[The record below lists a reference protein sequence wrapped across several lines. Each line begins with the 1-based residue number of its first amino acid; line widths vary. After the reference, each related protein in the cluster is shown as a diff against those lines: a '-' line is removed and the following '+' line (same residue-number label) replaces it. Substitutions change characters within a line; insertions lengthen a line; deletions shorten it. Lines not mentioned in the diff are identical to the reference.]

1 MRIATITNWA
11 YGATVCLTIASGI
24 IMLMASSADTIERQ
38 AVEQRQKF
46 DQLTEDIETD
56 IWAQSDLARL
66 YVIKKDPQVLKEY
79 NQAENSL
86 KRIEL
91 RLEKL
96 QDNGASDEE
105 LSLLHEGIKIVD
117 ELQDEQLTALSS
129 LERGEDAEAVALLYG
144 APYEQELERAQ
155 NQIDHF
161 RQLLDKRVIASV
173 QEATK
178 KSKALRTASEVMVG
192 LTALLFLFV
201 LGFILKRRVLRPVV
215 RLSDV
220 VHRLASQDF
229 AVETPNFNQIDEI
242 GDMAQAIRVFRE
254 NGLARQRLEKERDA
268 DWAIRELL
276 ARMTQR
282 LQGCENFDD
291 VINVAELF
299 APNIAPGIA
308 GRLYVFDRDPWQM
321 RCVAQWLSPADDEA
335 TFHPDA
341 CWAVRRGQSHPP
353 VNGEPDVAC
362 YHLPAS
368 QAESALCVPLI
379 AQGEAIGLLSFQNIT
394 PENAPARAYLEL
406 MAEALG
412 LALANQRLRD
422 ALLEKALFDPLTG
435 LRNRHHLEDT
445 LHTQMTQAM
454 RNGEPLSC
462 MMIDI
467 DHFKSINDR
476 FGHEAG
482 DQVIKNVA
490 TIVQRA
496 SHDGGLAF
504 RYGGEEFLV
513 LLPGAGEAEAHACAQ
528 KIYNGVHALSL
539 RYGLTEIGPV
549 DVSIGIASYP
559 EHAQSDNL
567 LRAADVALYRAKEL
581 GRSRIVSFGML
592 EAVHTRRKGAE

>member
-24 IMLMASSADTIERQ
+24 IMLMASGADNAERQ
-38 AVEQRQKF
+38 AIEQRQRF
-46 DQLTEDIETD
+46 DELTENIETD
-56 IWAQSDLARL
+56 AWIQSDLARL
-66 YVIKKDPQVLKEY
+66 YVIKKNPQILDEY
-79 NQAENSL
+79 NASEQKL
-86 KRIEL
+86 KSIEL
-91 RLEKL
+91 KLEKL
-96 QDNGASDEE
+96 QDTGASDDE
-105 LSLLHEGIKIVD
+105 LALLHDGLKIID
-117 ELQDEQLTALSS
+117 ALQDEQQAALTSVA
-129 LERGEDAEAVALLYG
+129 RGEDAQAVALLYG
-144 APYEQELERAQ
+144 MPYEQELERAQ
-155 NQIDHF
+155 TQIDRF
-161 RQLLDKRVIASV
+161 RQILDKRVIASV
-173 QEATK
+173 REATK

-242 GDMAQAIRVFRE
+242 GDMAQAIRIFRE

-362 YHLPAS
+362 YHLPES

-406 MAEALG
+406 VAEALG

-496 SHDGGLAF
+496 AHDGGLAF

-592 EAVHTRRKGAE
+592 EAG

>member
-24 IMLMASSADTIERQ
+24 VMLMASNADNVERE
-38 AVEQRQKF
+38 AVKQRQVF
-46 DQLTEDIETD
+46 DQLTEDVEIHA
-56 IWAQSDLARL
+56 WMLSDLARL
-66 YVIKKDPQVLKEY
+66 FVIKKEPSVLEVYRQKER
-79 NQAENSL
+79 EL
-86 KRIEL
+86 KNIEH
-91 RLEKL
+91 RLVQLKN
-96 QDNGASDEE
+96 NGASGEE
-105 LSLLHEGIKIVD
+105 LMLLQEGLKIID
-117 ELQDEQLTALSS
+117 NLQDEQETALTSIA
-129 LERGEDAEAVALLYG
+129 RGDEQQAIALLYG
-144 APYEQELERAQ
+144 TVYEQELERAQ
-155 NQIDHF
+155 MQIDHF
-161 RQLLDKRVIASV
+161 RHILDKRIIADV
-173 QEATK
+173 QAATQ
-178 KSKALRTASEVMVG
+178 KSKALRTASEVMVA

-201 LGFILKRRVLRPVV
+201 MGFILKRRVLHPVV

-220 VHRLASQDF
+220 VHRLASQDY
-229 AVETPNFNQIDEI
+229 AVETPNFSQIDEI
-242 GDMAQAIRVFRE
+242 GDMAQAIRIFRE

-282 LQGCENFDD
+282 LQGCENFAD

-299 APNIAPGIA
+299 APNIAPDVS
-308 GRLYVFDRDPWQM
+308 GRLYILEGDRWEM
-321 RCVAQWLSPADDEA
+321 RCAAEWLSPEGEIKA
-335 TFHPDA
+335 FHPDE

-353 VNGEPDVAC
+353 VNGEPDVGC
-362 YHLPAS
+362 YHLPES
-368 QAESALCVPLI
+368 QAQRSLCIPLI

-394 PENAPARAYLEL
+394 PETAPSRAYLEL
-406 MAEALG
+406 MAEALA

-445 LHTQMTQAM
+445 LRTQMAQAV
-454 RNGEPLSC
+454 RNDEPLSC

-496 SHDGGLAF
+496 VQDTGLAF
-504 RYGGEEFLV
+504 RFGGEEFLV
-513 LLPGAGEAEAHACAQ
+513 LLTGADEEAAHACATE
-528 KIYNGVHALSL
+528 IYNGVHTLSL
-539 RYGLTEIGPV
+539 RYGLAEIGPV
-549 DVSIGIASYP
+549 DVSIGIACYP
-559 EHAQSDNL
+559 QHAQRDDL

-592 EAVHTRRKGAE
+592 ESG

>member
-24 IMLMASSADTIERQ
+24 IMLMASGADNAERQ
-38 AVEQRQKF
+38 AIEQRQRF
-46 DQLTEDIETD
+46 DELTENIETD
-56 IWAQSDLARL
+56 AWIQSDLARL
-66 YVIKKDPQVLKEY
+66 YVIKKNPQILDEY
-79 NQAENSL
+79 NASEQKL
-86 KRIEL
+86 KSIEL
-91 RLEKL
+91 KLEKL
-96 QDNGASDEE
+96 QDTGASDDE
-105 LSLLHEGIKIVD
+105 LALLHDGLKIID
-117 ELQDEQLTALSS
+117 ALQDEQQAALTSVA
-129 LERGEDAEAVALLYG
+129 RGEDAQAVALLYG
-144 APYEQELERAQ
+144 MPYEQELERAQ
-155 NQIDHF
+155 TQIDRF
-161 RQLLDKRVIASV
+161 RQILDKRVIATV
-173 QEATK
+173 REATK

-242 GDMAQAIRVFRE
+242 GDMAQAIRIFRE

-362 YHLPAS
+362 YHLPES

-482 DQVIKNVA
+482 DQVIKTVA

-496 SHDGGLAF
+496 AHDGGLAF

-592 EAVHTRRKGAE
+592 EAG

>member
-11 YGATVCLTIASGI
+11 YGATVCLTLVSGI
-24 IMLMASSADTIERQ
+24 IMLMASNADTVERH
-38 AVEQRQKF
+38 AVEQRQRF
-46 DQLTEDIETD
+46 DELTEDIETD
-56 IWAQSDLARL
+56 VWAQSDLARL
-66 YVIKKDPQVLKEY
+66 YVIKKDPHTLRQYSQSENNLK
-79 NQAENSL
+79 NV
-86 KRIEL
+86 EL
-91 RLEKL
+91 RLDKL
-96 QDNGASDEE
+96 RDNGASDEE
-105 LSLLHEGIKIVD
+105 LSLLREGLKIID
-117 ELQDEQLTALSS
+117 ALQDEQQTALTST
-129 LERGEDAEAVALLYG
+129 ERGEDAQAIALLYG
-144 APYEQELERAQ
+144 APYEQALERAQ

-161 RQLLDKRVIASV
+161 RQILDKRVIASV
-173 QEATK
+173 QDATK
-178 KSKALRTASEVMVG
+178 KSKALRTASELMVG

-220 VHRLASQDF
+220 VHRLASQDY

-242 GDMAQAIRVFRE
+242 GDMAQAIRIFRE

-268 DWAIRELL
+268 DWAVRELL

-282 LQGCENFDD
+282 LQGCENFTD

-299 APNIAPGIA
+299 APNIAPGVP
-308 GRLYVFDRDPWQM
+308 GRLYVLDRDPWQM
-321 RCVAQWLSPADDEA
+321 RCVAQWLSPTGEEM
-335 TFHPDA
+335 TFHPDE

-353 VNGEPDVAC
+353 FSGKPDIAC
-362 YHLPAS
+362 YHLP
-368 QAESALCVPLI
+368 ESLAYRSLCVPLI

-394 PENAPARAYLEL
+394 AENAPARAYLEL

-445 LHTQMTQAM
+445 LHTQMTQAI

-482 DQVIKNVA
+482 DQVIKSVA

-496 SHDGGLAF
+496 THNNGMAF

-513 LLPGAGEAEAHACAQ
+513 LLSGADEEEAHDCAQ
-528 KIYNGVHALSL
+528 QIYNGVQGLSL

-559 EHAQSDNL
+559 QHAQSDNL

-592 EAVHTRRKGAE
+592 EAG

>member
-11 YGATVCLTIASGI
+11 YGATVCLTLASGI
-24 IMLMASSADTIERQ
+24 IMLMASNADTLERQ

-46 DQLTEDIETD
+46 DALTEDIETD

-66 YVIKKDPQVLKEY
+66 YVIKKDPQILREY
-79 NQAENSL
+79 NQSENKL
-86 KRIEL
+86 KSTEL

-96 QDNGASDEE
+96 QDVGASDDE

-117 ELQDEQLTALSS
+117 ELQDEQQAALTHTAQ
-129 LERGEDAEAVALLYG
+129 GEDAQAIALLYG

-161 RQLLDKRVIASV
+161 RQILDKRVIASV

-178 KSKALRTASEVMVG
+178 KSKTLRTISEMMVG

-220 VHRLASQDF
+220 VHRLASQDY

-242 GDMAQAIRVFRE
+242 GDMAQAIRIFRE

-282 LQGCENFDD
+282 LQGCENFAD

-308 GRLYVFDRDPWQM
+308 GRLYILDRDPWQM
-321 RCVAQWLSPADDEA
+321 RCVAQWLSPPGKD
-335 TFHPDA
+335 TPFHPDE

-353 VNGEPDVAC
+353 VNGEPDIAS

-368 QAESALCVPLI
+368 HTHTSLCVPMI

-394 PENAPARAYLEL
+394 AENAPSRAYLEL

-445 LHTQMTQAM
+445 LRTQMAQAV
-454 RNGEPLSC
+454 RNEEPVSC
-462 MMIDI
+462 LMIDI

-482 DQVIKNVA
+482 DQVIKSVA
-490 TIVQRA
+490 SIVQRA
-496 SHDGGLAF
+496 VHDSGLAF

-513 LLPGAGEAEAHACAQ
+513 LLSGVDEEAAQACA
-528 KIYNGVHALSL
+528 KEIYNGVHELSL
-539 RYGLTEIGPV
+539 RYGLSEIGPV
-549 DVSIGIASYP
+549 DVSIGVASYP
-559 EHAQSDNL
+559 QHAQSDNL

-592 EAVHTRRKGAE
+592 EAG

>member
-24 IMLMASSADTIERQ
+24 IMLMASNADTIERQ
-38 AVEQRQKF
+38 AVEQRQRF
-46 DQLTEDIETD
+46 DELTEDIEID
-56 IWAQSDLARL
+56 VWAQSDIARL

-79 NQAENSL
+79 NQSEKNL
-86 KRIEL
+86 KSIEL

-96 QDNGASDEE
+96 QDNGASDDE
-105 LSLLHEGIKIVD
+105 LSLLREGIKIID
-117 ELQDEQLTALSS
+117 ELQDEQQTALSS
-129 LERGEDAEAVALLYG
+129 LERGEDAQAVALLYG

-161 RQLLDKRVIASV
+161 RQILDKRVIASV

-178 KSKALRTASEVMVG
+178 KSKALRTASELMVG

-220 VHRLASQDF
+220 VHRLASQDY

-242 GDMAQAIRVFRE
+242 GDMAQAIRIFRE

-282 LQGCENFDD
+282 LQGCENFND

-308 GRLYVFDRDPWQM
+308 GQLYVLDRDPWQM
-321 RCVAQWLSPADDEA
+321 RCVAQWLSPIGEKM
-335 TFHPDA
+335 TFHPDE

-353 VNGEPDVAC
+353 VNGEPDIAC
-362 YHLPAS
+362 YHLPES
-368 QAESALCVPLI
+368 QSNSSLCVPLI

-394 PENAPARAYLEL
+394 ADNAPSRAYLEL

-445 LHTQMTQAM
+445 LQTQMTQAM
-454 RNGEPLSC
+454 RNSEPLSC

-482 DQVIKNVA
+482 DQVIKSVA
-490 TIVQRA
+490 SIVQRA
-496 SHDGGLAF
+496 AHDNGLAF

-513 LLPGAGEAEAHACAQ
+513 LLSGAGEEEAHTCAQ
-528 KIYNGVHALSL
+528 KIYNGVHELSL
-539 RYGLTEIGPV
+539 RYGLSEIGPV

-559 EHAQSDNL
+559 QHAQSDNL

-581 GRSRIVSFGML
+581 GRARIVSFGML
-592 EAVHTRRKGAE
+592 EAG

>member
-24 IMLMASSADTIERQ
+24 IMLMASGADTAERQ
-38 AVEQRQKF
+38 AIELRQNF
-46 DQLTEDIETD
+46 DELTENIETD
-56 IWAQSDLARL
+56 AWKQSDLARL
-66 YVIKKDPQVLKEY
+66 YVIKKNPQILDEY
-79 NQAENSL
+79 NTSEKKL
-86 KRIEL
+86 KSIEL
-91 RLEKL
+91 KLEKL
-96 QDNGASDEE
+96 QDTGASDDE
-105 LSLLHEGIKIVD
+105 LALLHDGLKIID
-117 ELQDEQLTALSS
+117 ALQDEQQAALTSAA
-129 LERGEDAEAVALLYG
+129 RGEDALAVALLYG
-144 APYEQELERAQ
+144 MPYEQELERAQ
-155 NQIDHF
+155 TQIDRF
-161 RQLLDKRVIASV
+161 RQILDKRVIASV
-173 QEATK
+173 REATK

-242 GDMAQAIRVFRE
+242 GDMAQAIRIFRE

-362 YHLPAS
+362 YHLPES

-496 SHDGGLAF
+496 AHDGGLAF

-592 EAVHTRRKGAE
+592 EAG

>member
-24 IMLMASSADTIERQ
+24 VMLMASNADTVERQ
-38 AVEQRQKF
+38 AVLQRQVF
-46 DQLTEDIETD
+46 DQLTEDVETD
-56 IWAQSDLARL
+56 AWALSDLARL
-66 YVIKKDPQVLKEY
+66 YVVKKEPQILSEYRQKEGSLQSIETRLSRLK
-79 NQAENSL
+79 
-86 KRIEL
+86 
-91 RLEKL
+91 
-96 QDNGASDEE
+96 DNGATGEE
-105 LSLLHEGIKIVD
+105 LAILHEGLKIID
-117 ELQDEQLTALSS
+117 ELQDEQQSAIASVARD
-129 LERGEDAEAVALLYG
+129 EAPQAVALLYG
-144 APYEQELERAQ
+144 GQYEQELDRVQ

-161 RQLLDKRVIASV
+161 RLLLDKRARTAV
-173 QEATK
+173 EDATK
-178 KSKALRTASEVMVG
+178 TSKTLRTLSEIMVG
-192 LTALLFLFV
+192 TTALLFLFV

-220 VHRLASQDF
+220 VHRLASQDY

-242 GDMAQAIRVFRE
+242 GDMAQAIRIFRE

-282 LQGCENFDD
+282 LQGCENFAD

-308 GRLYVFDRDPWQM
+308 GRLYILDRDPWQM
-321 RCVAQWLSPADDEA
+321 RCVAEWLSPEGKN
-335 TFHPDA
+335 TPFHPDE

-353 VNGEPDVAC
+353 VNGEPDISC
-362 YHLPAS
+362 YHLP
-368 QAESALCVPLI
+368 ESSLNNTLCVPLI

-394 PENAPARAYLEL
+394 PETAPSRAYLEL

-445 LHTQMTQAM
+445 LRTQVAQAM
-454 RNGEPLSC
+454 RNHEPVSC
-462 MMIDI
+462 LMIDI

-482 DQVIKNVA
+482 DQVIKSVA
-490 TIVQRA
+490 SIVQRA
-496 SHDGGLAF
+496 VHDGGMAF
-504 RYGGEEFLV
+504 RYGGEEFLAI
-513 LLPGAGEAEAHACAQ
+513 LSGANEEVAQACATD
-528 KIYNGVHALSL
+528 IFNSVHELSL
-539 RYGLTEIGPV
+539 RYGLSEIGPV

-559 EHAQSDNL
+559 QHAQSDSL

-581 GRSRIVSFGML
+581 GRARIVSFGML
-592 EAVHTRRKGAE
+592 ETG

>member
-24 IMLMASSADTIERQ
+24 IMLMASGADTAERQ
-38 AVEQRQKF
+38 AIELRQHF
-46 DQLTEDIETD
+46 DELTENIETD
-56 IWAQSDLARL
+56 AWIQSDLARL
-66 YVIKKDPQVLKEY
+66 YVIKKNPQILDEY
-79 NQAENSL
+79 NASEKKL
-86 KRIEL
+86 KSIEL
-91 RLEKL
+91 KLDKL
-96 QDNGASDEE
+96 QDTGASDDE
-105 LSLLHEGIKIVD
+105 LALLHDGLKIID
-117 ELQDEQLTALSS
+117 ALQDEQQAALTSVA
-129 LERGEDAEAVALLYG
+129 RGEDAQAVALLYG
-144 APYEQELERAQ
+144 MPYEQELERAQ
-155 NQIDHF
+155 TQIDRF
-161 RQLLDKRVIASV
+161 RQILDKRVIASV
-173 QEATK
+173 REATK
-178 KSKALRTASEVMVG
+178 KSKALRTASEVMVS

-242 GDMAQAIRVFRE
+242 GDMAQAIRIFRE
-254 NGLARQRLEKERDA
+254 NGLARQHLEKERDA

-321 RCVAQWLSPADDEA
+321 RCVAQWLSPADDKA

-362 YHLPAS
+362 YHLPES

-496 SHDGGLAF
+496 AHDGGLAF

-592 EAVHTRRKGAE
+592 EAG